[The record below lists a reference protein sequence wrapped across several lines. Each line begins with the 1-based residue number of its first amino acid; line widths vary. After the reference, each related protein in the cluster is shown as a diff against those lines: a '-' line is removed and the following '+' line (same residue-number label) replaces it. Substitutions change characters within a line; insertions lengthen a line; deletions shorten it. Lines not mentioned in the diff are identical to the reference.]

1 MAVAA
6 TGGTQSAALLV
17 SRCRLGS
24 GDECLCKVLAEESKE
39 LCEEQYRVA
48 TLTTSNETATETMTT
63 AQFLRHRFSR
73 LVSRSIFKVTESPSL
88 YHIKLA
94 ARKQVASVTTVT
106 STAHKYLDNPSPR
119 RVARSEGFREE
130 LIPQRIR
137 DHRISRPRN
146 HCHTSQTVTVSS
158 LKDSQSDYPVAYN
171 NPVFEVTKEISLP

>member
-73 LVSRSIFKVTESPSL
+73 LVSRSIFQG
-88 YHIKLA
+88 YRI
-94 ARKQVASVTTVT
+94 TVFVPYKTRRPQT
-106 STAHKYLDNPSPR
+106 S
-119 RVARSEGFREE
+119 G
-130 LIPQRIR
+130 Q
-137 DHRISRPRN
+137 RN
-146 HCHTSQTVTVSS
+146 HGNFNCTQI
-158 LKDSQSDYPVAYN
+158 LR
-171 NPVFEVTKEISLP
+171 